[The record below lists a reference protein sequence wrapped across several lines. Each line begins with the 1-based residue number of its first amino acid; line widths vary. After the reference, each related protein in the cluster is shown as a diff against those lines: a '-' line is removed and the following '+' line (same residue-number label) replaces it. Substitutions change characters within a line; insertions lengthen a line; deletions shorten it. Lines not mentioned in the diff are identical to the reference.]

1 MYRDFNLFDRERNDC
16 ILKWARV
23 FLVFVVVSVFFICLV
38 SIIKV
43 IMASTDS
50 AATPEGD
57 KLSLVYEE
65 KNSFVVDALD
75 CRMLELY
82 DIVLDIGD
90 ELGNP
95 FPVSWE
101 DFCRIF
107 HNAPKSNVSGLYK
120 KIANRAMYDGSLKD
134 FVSDFF
140 LKRTA
145 DNRLDLILENR
156 FSESPLNIVENLKS
170 EEPLR
175 GRKRELYD
183 ILRRTIWSEKE
194 PSHMAFPAFCDWI
207 EEDNSRRELY
217 QELVSN
223 VGYTGSWDDFVVDF
237 LGPRIIGNRMNILL
251 DKRFYGSSL
260 RSDSYLRS
268 KSELY
273 DEMGSRGMRYNRT
286 GNLFDIILE
295 VGRQKGVAS
304 NLSFSDFLGLIQRDA
319 GRRDVYNT
327 LREEAGYSGTY
338 VEFENDF
345 FSTKM
350 PSNTIECLLATRF
363 SQEFTMNAYNVSS
376 QHEGKETKK
385 IEVVK
390 IAFVIT
396 LLFVIFCM
404 FALMTAPL
412 VSLNPLTRAIISVMV
427 MFAGIAGYCYLS
439 QAVELSTLQSAANSN
454 DLMFLFSL
462 TQIVWVI
469 YILCLLITLLFR
481 KTGKQH

>member
-1 MYRDFNLFDRERNDC
+1 MCRDFNLIDRERNDC
-16 ILKWARV
+16 ILKWAYV
-23 FLVFVVVSVFFICLV
+23 FLVFVVVSGFFICLV
-38 SIIKV
+38 SITKV

-65 KNSFVVDALD
+65 KNPFVVDALD

-82 DIVLDIGD
+82 DIVLDVGD
-90 ELGNP
+90 EMGNP
-95 FPVSWE
+95 YPVSWE
-101 DFCRIF
+101 GFCEIF
-107 HNAPKSNVSGLYK
+107 HNAPKSDVSGLYK
-120 KIANRAMYDGSLKD
+120 KIANRAMYDGSLMD

-140 LKRTA
+140 MKRTA
-145 DNRLDLILENR
+145 DNRLDIILENR
-156 FSESPLNIVENLKS
+156 FSKSPLNIVGNLKS
-170 EEPLR
+170 EESLT

-183 ILRRTIWSEKE
+183 ILRRTIWTEKK
-194 PSHMAFPAFCDWI
+194 PSHMAFPEFCDWI
-207 EEDNSRRELY
+207 AKDNSQRELY
-217 QELVSN
+217 QELVSS
-223 VGYTGSWDDFVVDF
+223 VGYTGSWDDFEIDF

-286 GNLFDIILE
+286 GELFDVILE

-304 NLSFSDFLGLIQRDA
+304 KLSFSDFLGLIQRDA

-338 VEFENDF
+338 GEFENDF

-350 PSNTIECLLATRF
+350 PSNKIECLLTTRF
-363 SQEFTMNAYNVSS
+363 SREFTMNAYNVSS
-376 QHEGKETKK
+376 KYEVKEIKK
-385 IEVVK
+385 TEVVK
-390 IAFVIT
+390 MVFVIA
-396 LLFVIFCM
+396 LLLVIFCM
-404 FALMTAPL
+404 FAFMTAPL
-412 VSLNPLTRAIISVMV
+412 VSLNSLMRAIISVIV
-427 MFAGIAGYCYLS
+427 TFAGVAGYCYLR
-439 QAVELSTLQSAANSN
+439 QAVDLSTLQSAANSN

-469 YILCLLITLLFR
+469 CILCLLVTLLFR